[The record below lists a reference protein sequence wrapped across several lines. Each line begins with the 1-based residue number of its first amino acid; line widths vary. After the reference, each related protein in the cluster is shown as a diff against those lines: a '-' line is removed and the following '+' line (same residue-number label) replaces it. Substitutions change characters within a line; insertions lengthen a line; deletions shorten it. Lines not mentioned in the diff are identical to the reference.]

1 MKSSTLKRIT
11 ICILLLF
18 VGVIWWYLLA
28 NHQHHKRPNK
38 EFFPHRHNINSIF
51 EDSFN
56 EFEQREKEMN
66 DLFNDME
73 NNFFED
79 WRNKKNSSEIISW
92 DNSQSKWSFQFYQKT
107 SKNWKDTSYEI
118 NWNWNEDESTWII
131 IMSWI
136 NTDWK
141 EFSFSWKMQN
151 GKSEWIMQDNEW
163 HSKAISFENINI
175 NDILENSNNITE

>member
-28 NHQHHKRPNK
+28 NHQHHKRQNK

-141 EFSFSWKMQN
+141 EFSFSWKIQN
-151 GKSEWIMQDNEW
+151 GKSEWIMQDKEW
-163 HSKAISFENINI
+163 HSKTVSFENINI